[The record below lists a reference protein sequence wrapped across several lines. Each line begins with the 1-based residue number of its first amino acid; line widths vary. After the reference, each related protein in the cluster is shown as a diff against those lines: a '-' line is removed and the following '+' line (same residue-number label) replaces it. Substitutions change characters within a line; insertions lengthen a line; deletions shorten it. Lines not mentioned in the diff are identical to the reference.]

1 MIPILFRGDETAFT
15 SNGLGRLADC
25 ISCKVKEQRNGIYEC
40 EFKYPVNG
48 HLYSEIKEGYI
59 IGVTHDDAHDIQP
72 FDIYAR
78 SAPIDGV
85 VTFNAH
91 HISYRL
97 GSVILK
103 PLTATSCA
111 QALSQFK
118 TQVYNDNPFTF
129 WTDKSVDA
137 DYEIATPVSVKAM
150 LAGQEGSILDV
161 FGAGEYQWDKWQVK
175 LYQHRGSDHGVAIRY
190 GVNLTDVKHTV
201 DVSGS
206 YSAVAPFWESSDGTD
221 TVVTLPEGYIISNT
235 LRTMFYPV
243 TDYDD
248 EPVIDYSSNV
258 LDGYYPIVT
267 PVPLDLSMQFTAQ
280 PTVAE
285 LRAAA
290 RARLNASYA
299 WLPDENIKVNFVA
312 LWQTEQYASVAALQR
327 VQLCDQVSVYA
338 DHVGVNAVS
347 MKVVSTTYNVLT
359 DSYDEIELGTV
370 GTSYSDVVSAQIEAQ
385 TRKVTIN
392 KNQLAQAVQ
401 HATDMITGGL
411 GGYVVMTLNANGEPQ
426 EICIMDTP
434 DTATAVNVWRFNSGG
449 LGHSHSGYNGPYN
462 DVALTADGQINAN
475 LITTGT
481 LTANLLRAG
490 VISDLAGLNSWNLV
504 TGVLSLVG
512 SLLTRYTSS
521 GHTVGINI
529 ANGALAFQ
537 IDGTTVGSL
546 YPERGANSVF
556 DAGPSLMITG
566 AAGMNIGLETS
577 ADDRALEDPWAGIY
591 MNDDGT
597 ITIACT
603 NIQLVDTTNGGII
616 PVNPPTGYTG
626 TISLTDG
633 DLVVQNGLI
642 TGFNPV
648 V

>member
-1 MIPILFRGDETAFT
+1 MIPILYRGDETSFT

-48 HLYSEIKEGYI
+48 HLYSEIREGYI

-91 HISYRL
+91 HICYRL

-103 PLTATSCA
+103 PFSATSCA
-111 QALSQFK
+111 QALSLFK

-129 WTDKSVDA
+129 WTDKNVNA
-137 DYEIATPVSVKAM
+137 DYEISTPVSVKAM

-161 FGAGEYQWDKWQVK
+161 FGSGEYQWDKWQVK
-175 LYQHRGSDHGVAIRY
+175 LYEHRGSDHGVTIRY

-221 TVVTLPEGYIISNT
+221 TVVTLPEGYIVSNT
-235 LRTMFYPV
+235 VRTMYYPV
-243 TDYDD
+243 TDYDN
-248 EPVIDYSSNV
+248 ENVTDYNGNI
-258 LDGYYPIVT
+258 LDGYCPIVT
-267 PVPLDLSMQFTAQ
+267 PVPLDLSMQFTAE

-290 RARLNASYA
+290 RSRLNASYA
-299 WLPDENIKVNFVA
+299 WLPKENIKVNFVA

-359 DSYDEIELGTV
+359 DCYDEIELGTV
-370 GTSYSDVVSAQIEAQ
+370 GTSYSDVVTAQIAAE

-449 LGHSHSGYNGPYN
+449 LGHSHNGYNGPYN

-475 LITTGT
+475 MITTGT

-490 VISDLAGLNSWNLV
+490 VISDQAGLNSWNLI
-504 TGVLSLVG
+504 TGVLSLIG
-512 SLLTRYTSS
+512 SLLTRYTSG

-529 ANGALAFQ
+529 ANGKLEFQ
-537 IDGTTVGSL
+537 IDGTAVGSL
-546 YPERGANSVF
+546 YPERGPSSIF
-556 DAGPSLMITG
+556 DDGPSLVIAG
-566 AAGMNIGLETS
+566 ASGMNISLETS
-577 ADDRALEDPWAGIY
+577 GDDRGLEDPWAGIY
-591 MNDDGT
+591 LNDDGT
-597 ITIACT
+597 LTIACT
-603 NIQLVDTTNGGII
+603 GIQLVDTTNGGII
-616 PVNPPTGYTG
+616 PAYPPTGYTG
-626 TISLTDG
+626 TITLSEG
-633 DLVVQNGLI
+633 DLVLQNGLI

-648 V
+648 I